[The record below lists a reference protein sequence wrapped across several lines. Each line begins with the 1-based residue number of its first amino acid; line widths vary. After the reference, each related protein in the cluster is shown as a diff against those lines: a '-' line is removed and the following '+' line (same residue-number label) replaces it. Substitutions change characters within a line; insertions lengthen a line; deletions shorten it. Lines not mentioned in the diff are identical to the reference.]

1 MQKIIVIG
9 CPGSGKSTF
18 SRRLRDKLGL
28 PLFHL
33 DMIYHKPD
41 KTTVTREEFDG
52 QLAEILAQSLW
63 IIDGNYNRTLEP
75 RMKACDAVFLFDLPT
90 EVCIEGALARIG
102 TKRDDLP
109 WVETEPDNE
118 FLAAIRSFHEDKLP
132 RIYALLEEYCRGKEV
147 VIFNS
152 HQSTDNYIDT
162 L

>member
-18 SRRLRDKLGL
+18 SRRLSDKLGL

-52 QLAEILAQSLW
+52 RLAEILAQSLW

-102 TKRDDLP
+102 TRRDDLP

-118 FLAAIRSFHEDKLP
+118 FLAAIRSFREDKLP

-152 HQSTDNYIDT
+152 HQSADNYIDT